1 MFQANVISLCN
12 ILRDLIVQN
21 PMYNNN
27 NNDNKQQ

>member
-21 PMYNNN
+21 AMYNNN
-27 NNDNKQQ
+27 NNNKQ